1 MACETGQRG
10 ALFLAIGALAI
21 VVFSVSGQHRQGK
34 GIVVLEQQHAPRN
47 LPKAFAEEAERTR
60 IESAIRRSAA
70 ALERNEAKVQ
80 RLERDYTSNAAK
92 AEADGKQAKG
102 LLSEGKTTA
111 TGAVK
116 QRAEYRVAQSQA
128 DTEEK
133 TV

>member
-1 MACETGQRG
+1 MACEAGQRG

-21 VVFSVSGQHRQGK
+21 VFFSVSGQNRQGK
-34 GIVVLEQQHAPRN
+34 GVVVLEQHAPRN

-60 IESAIRRSAA
+60 IESAIRRAAA

-80 RLERDYTSNAAK
+80 HLERDYTSNAAK
-92 AEADGKQAKG
+92 AEADGKQANG
-102 LLSEGKTTA
+102 LLSESKTTA

-116 QRAEYRVAQSQA
+116 QRAEYKVAQSQA
-128 DTEEK
+128 DTDEK